1 MLAFICTIEEL
12 SIEKLNPN
20 HSKDKLKENV
30 NDEDV
35 EDIFEGDDDAVKN
48 SFQLWN
54 AIDCLQSSKHTQKF
68 HFVFI
73 LMYIFQW
80 QYDIIKTN
88 FMEPLSISYVYCNT
102 LERRKCWF

>member
-48 SFQLWN
+48 SFQLRN
-54 AIDCLQSSKHTQKF
+54 AIDCLQRSKHTQKF
-68 HFVFI
+68 DC
-73 LMYIFQW
+73 FQFLSGGSFAKK
-80 QYDIIKTN
+80 ISIKIYSKLKT
-88 FMEPLSISYVYCNT
+88 FKWSTALLKLYW
-102 LERRKCWF
+102 LLF